1 MAEDLQKFLDE
12 LRARLSLTEIIGE
25 KIKLQRRG
33 RDAVGLCPFHKE
45 KTPSFSV
52 NESKG
57 FYHCFGCGAHG
68 DIISFVMNTENL
80 PFIEAVKKL
89 ASRANMQLPTFSKE
103 SQEAVVKR
111 QSLYEIMDITSE
123 YFQKNLYMPIGAYA
137 LKYLREK
144 RQFSD
149 ETIKKFKLGFAPGG
163 DGLKAFLQAR
173 GVSENDMVD
182 LGLVSVNEDRKNRV
196 RDFFFDRL
204 MIPITDRNGNT
215 IAFGGR
221 ILKDGEPKYLNSPET
236 PIFNKRRILYNMNLA
251 KDASYAKKRL
261 IICEGYMD
269 VMALDS
275 FDFSY
280 AVAPLG
286 TALTEEQVM
295 EAWKV
300 CPTPILCFDGDSAGI
315 KAAIRSVDRI
325 LPILRAGCSVNYIFL
340 KEKKDPD
347 ELLHSLGADVF
358 EQYLSKAKPLVDIL
372 WHKCKM
378 NRDFDTPEQK
388 ALFEKDVF
396 AEVNKIKDNQIR
408 AYYGQEMKKRITK
421 LFGMI
426 NKPAKYDNANY
437 VKKASK
443 KYSKLD
449 TEYHLVKKPPLDDLF
464 IRKIIAAMIIYP
476 QLISQYEE
484 HLSIFEFG
492 NNNMSKILAEILE
505 IAHQDDYSDSDN
517 LLGKLKLNYSQ
528 EVENLWELDMYKM
541 QKNTLPELKKEID
554 DGLSEAQL
562 KQLDKEIKE
571 CIALMKN
578 NDDNAKENYLRYQK
592 LIEERNSLIADAGK

>member
-12 LRARLSLTEIIGE
+12 LRTRLSLTEIIGE
-25 KIKLQRRG
+25 KVKLHRRG
-33 RDAVGLCPFHKE
+33 RDAVGLCPFHNE

-52 NESKG
+52 NENKG

-89 ASRANMQLPTFSKE
+89 ASRANMQLPAFSKE
-103 SQEAVVKR
+103 SQEAVMKR
-111 QSLYEIMDITSE
+111 QSLYEIMDITAD
-123 YFQKNLYMPIGAYA
+123 YFQKCLFMPVGAHA

-144 RQFSD
+144 RKFSD
-149 ETIKKFKLGFAPGG
+149 ETIKKFRLGYAPSG
-163 DGLKAFLQAR
+163 DGLKAFLQSR
-173 GVSENDMVD
+173 GISENDMVD
-182 LGLVSVNEDRKNRV
+182 LGLVSINEDRKNKV
-196 RDFFFDRL
+196 RDFFFDRV
-204 MIPITDRNGNT
+204 MIPIADKHGNT

-251 KDASYAKKRL
+251 KDAAYAQKRL

-275 FDFSY
+275 FNFNY

-300 CPTPILCFDGDSAGI
+300 CTTPILCFDGDSAGI

-340 KEKKDPD
+340 KEAKDPD
-347 ELLHSLGADVF
+347 ELLHSLGPGIF
-358 EQYLSKAKPLVDIL
+358 EQYLNKSKPLVDIL

-378 NRDFDTPEQK
+378 NRVFDTPEQK

-396 AEVNKIKDNQIR
+396 AEVNKIKDTPIR
-408 AYYGQEMKKRITK
+408 AYYGQEMKRRITE
-421 LFGMI
+421 LFGI
-426 NKPAKYDNANY
+426 QNKP
-437 VKKASK
+437 KKST
-443 KYSKLD
+443 D
-449 TEYHLVKKPPLDDLF
+449 TKPITKNTRKPSQPIKEYHLVKKPPLDDLF
-464 IRKIIAAMIIYP
+464 IRKIAAAMIMYP

-484 HLSIFEFG
+484 RLSIFEFG
-492 NNNMSKILAEILE
+492 NNRMSKMLNEILE
-505 IAHQDDYSDSDN
+505 VSHQDDYSDSEN
-517 LLGKLKLNYSQ
+517 LLGKLKLNYQQ
-528 EVENLWELDMYKM
+528 EIEGLWELGMYKM
-541 QKNTLPELKKEID
+541 QNTTIPDIKKEIN

-571 CIALMKN
+571 CITLMKN
-578 NDDNAKENYLRYQK
+578 NTDNTDENYHKYQQ
-592 LIEERNSLIADAGK
+592 LIKERNALLASIDK

>member
-12 LRARLSLTEIIGE
+12 LRARLSLTDIIGE
-25 KIKLQRRG
+25 KVKLQRRG

-89 ASRANMQLPTFSKE
+89 ASRANMQLPAFSKE
-103 SQEAVVKR
+103 SQEAVMKR

-123 YFQKNLYMPIGAYA
+123 YFQKCLLMPVGAYA

-149 ETIKKFKLGFAPGG
+149 DTIKKFRLGFAPGG
-163 DGLKAFLQAR
+163 DGLKAFLQSR
-173 GVSENDMVD
+173 GVSESDMID

-196 RDFFFDRL
+196 RDFFFDRV
-204 MIPITDRNGNT
+204 MIPITDKNGNT

-236 PIFNKRRILYNMNLA
+236 PIFNKRRVLYNMNLA
-251 KDASYAKKRL
+251 KDASYNKKRL

-275 FDFSY
+275 FDFNY

-286 TALTEEQVM
+286 TALTEEQVL

-300 CPTPILCFDGDSAGI
+300 CSTPTLCFDGDSAGI

-347 ELLHSLGADVF
+347 ELLHSLGPEIF
-358 EQYLSKAKPLVDIL
+358 EQYLNRAKPLVDIL

-396 AEVNKIKDNQIR
+396 AEVNKIKDAQIR
-408 AYYGQEMKKRITK
+408 AYYGQEMKKRITE
-421 LFGMI
+421 LFGI
-426 NKPAKYDNANY
+426 KSRPVKSDNTAP
-437 VKKASK
+437 VKKVSK
-443 KYSKLD
+443 KYIKSD

-464 IRKIIAAMIIYP
+464 IRKIAAAMVTYP

-484 HLSIFEFG
+484 RLSTFEFG
-492 NNNMSKILAEILE
+492 NDRMSKMLAEILE
-505 IAHQDDYSDSDN
+505 VSHQDDYADSDN
-517 LLGKLKLNYSQ
+517 LLGKLKLNYPQ
-528 EVENLWELDMYKM
+528 EVEGLWELNMYKM

-554 DGLSEAQL
+554 DGLLEVQL
-562 KQLDKEIKE
+562 KQLDKEIRE
-571 CIALMKN
+571 CVALMKN
-578 NDDNAKENYLRYQK
+578 DDNNATENYLKYQQ
-592 LIEERNSLIADAGK
+592 LIKERNALLATVDK

>member
-1 MAEDLQKFLDE
+1 
-12 LRARLSLTEIIGE
+12 
-25 KIKLQRRG
+25 
-33 RDAVGLCPFHKE
+33 
-45 KTPSFSV
+45 
-52 NESKG
+52 
-57 FYHCFGCGAHG
+57 
-68 DIISFVMNTENL
+68 MNTENL

-89 ASRANMQLPTFSKE
+89 ASRANMQLPAFSKE
-103 SQEAVVKR
+103 SQEAVMKR

-123 YFQKNLYMPIGAYA
+123 YFQKCLLMPVGAYA

-149 ETIKKFKLGFAPGG
+149 DTIKKFRLGFAPGG
-163 DGLKAFLQAR
+163 DGLKAFLQSR
-173 GVSENDMVD
+173 GVSESDMID

-196 RDFFFDRL
+196 RDFFFDRV
-204 MIPITDRNGNT
+204 MIPITDKNGNT

-236 PIFNKRRILYNMNLA
+236 PIFNKRRVLYNMNLA
-251 KDASYAKKRL
+251 KDASYNKKRL

-275 FDFSY
+275 FDFNY

-286 TALTEEQVM
+286 TALTEEQVL

-300 CPTPILCFDGDSAGI
+300 CSTPTLCFDGDSAGI

-347 ELLHSLGADVF
+347 ELLHSLGPEIF
-358 EQYLSKAKPLVDIL
+358 EQYLNRAKPLVDIL

-396 AEVNKIKDNQIR
+396 AEVNKIKDAQIR
-408 AYYGQEMKKRITK
+408 AYYGQEMKKRITE
-421 LFGMI
+421 LFGI
-426 NKPAKYDNANY
+426 KSRPVKSDNTAP
-437 VKKASK
+437 VKKVSK
-443 KYSKLD
+443 KYIKSD

-464 IRKIIAAMIIYP
+464 IRKIAAAMVTYP

-484 HLSIFEFG
+484 RLSTFEFG
-492 NNNMSKILAEILE
+492 NDRMSKMLAEILE
-505 IAHQDDYSDSDN
+505 VSHQDDYADSDN
-517 LLGKLKLNYSQ
+517 LLGKLKLNYPQ
-528 EVENLWELDMYKM
+528 EVEGLWELNMYKM

-554 DGLSEAQL
+554 DGLLEVQL
-562 KQLDKEIKE
+562 KQLDKEIRE
-571 CIALMKN
+571 CVALMKN
-578 NDDNAKENYLRYQK
+578 DDNNATENYLKYQQ
-592 LIEERNSLIADAGK
+592 LIKERNALLATVDK